1 MTYEIKHKQFIISYV
16 KNEERISQRKR
27 GWYLREKA
35 KKLDLEK
42 LHFNGTASY
51 RNFITNDK
59 CEICIIK

>member
-1 MTYEIKHKQFIISYV
+1 MTYVIKHKQFIIYYV

-27 GWYLREKA
+27 GMYLRKKA

-42 LHFNGTASY
+42 LHFNGTAFQ

-59 CEICIIK
+59 CVTCIVK